1 MVDREDPKLIG
12 EKDEYFQSRQTEK
25 HKRIKH
31 RDKEEL
37 GIAVLY
43 GSYLIK
49 RHLCENARHSLK
61 FQPHVDDAL

>member
-12 EKDEYFQSRQTEK
+12 ENDEYFQSRQTEK

-49 RHLCENARHSLK
+49 RHLC
-61 FQPHVDDAL
+61 